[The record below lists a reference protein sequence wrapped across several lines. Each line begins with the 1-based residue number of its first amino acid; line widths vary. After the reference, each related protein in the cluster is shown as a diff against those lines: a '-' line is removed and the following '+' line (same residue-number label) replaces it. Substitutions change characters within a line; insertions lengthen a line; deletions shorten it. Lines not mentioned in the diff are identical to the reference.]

1 MGRAPCCEKMGLK
14 KGPWSPEEDRILTN
28 FIQNHGHSNWRALPK
43 QAGLLRCGKSC
54 RLRWTNYLRPD
65 IKRGNFTKEEED
77 AIINLHELLG
87 NRWSAIAAKL
97 PGRTD
102 NEIKNVWHTH
112 LKKRLEKNVI
122 KKATAAK
129 LSENKRKKQI
139 KPSNSSSSIIID
151 STNQT
156 QVPNYSSTTMSPS
169 SQQSS
174 SCEISSSLTDHTY
187 ITENEYYSYTA
198 EDAMPPIDESFW
210 SEVVDNSMTNSNSN
224 SDSSS
229 NSNYDSEEKM
239 EEFPPVSMD
248 MMETDSDKRLHG
260 QCVVDDDMEFW
271 YNVFVKAGEISELPE
286 F

>member
-1 MGRAPCCEKMGLK
+1 MFKIYFFVMNKLGL
-14 KGPWSPEEDRILTN
+14 IFFFLFVTV
-28 FIQNHGHSNWRALPK
+28 
-43 QAGLLRCGKSC
+43 
-54 RLRWTNYLRPD
+54 
-65 IKRGNFTKEEED
+65 
-77 AIINLHELLG
+77 
-87 NRWSAIAAKL
+87 RWSAIAAKL

-112 LKKRLEKNVI
+112 LKKRLEKNII
-122 KKATAAK
+122 KKTTAPK

-139 KPSNSSSSIIID
+139 KPSNSSSSIVID

-187 ITENEYYSYTA
+187 MTENEYYSYTV

-210 SEVVDNSMTNSNSN
+210 SDVVENSMTNSN

-229 NSNYDSEEKM
+229 NSNYDSEEKR

-248 MMETDSDKRLHG
+248 MTETNSDKRLHG

>member
-28 FIQNHGHSNWRALPK
+28 FIHNHGHSNWRALPK

-65 IKRGNFTKEEED
+65 IRRGNFTKEEED
-77 AIINLHELLG
+77 TIINLHELLG

-112 LKKRLEKNVI
+112 LKKRLERNII
-122 KKATAAK
+122 KKTTNPK
-129 LSENKRKKQI
+129 SENKRKKQII

-151 STNQT
+151 ITNQT
-156 QVPNYSSTTMSPS
+156 QVANYSSTMSPS

-174 SCEISSSLTDHTY
+174 SCEISSSSLTDHTY

-198 EDAMPPIDESFW
+198 EEPPIDESFW
-210 SEVVDNSMTNSNSN
+210 SEVVENSMTNSNSN
-224 SDSSS
+224 S
-229 NSNYDSEEKM
+229 NLNYDSEEKM
-239 EEFPPVSMD
+239 EEFPLVSMD
-248 MMETDSDKRLHG
+248 MVETNSDKRLNG

-271 YNVFVKAGEISELPE
+271 YNVFVKAEEISELPE